1 MVLGFIGAGR
11 VAMALGRFLTEKF
24 GHRTFF
30 YSRNTASA
38 LRCAEACYGGVAMDL
53 EEIAKEA
60 DLLFIST
67 GDDAIG
73 EVAKALALVTEET
86 IPVFHF
92 SGSLTS
98 EVLAPLAGKGH
109 PTGSLHP
116 IWSFA
121 GDPIDR
127 LPAMTYEGSQ
137 EGFAAIESLLN
148 GQTDQI
154 MHLEAEHKVLYHA
167 ACVML
172 SNDLSALL
180 SSAFGLLCGIGL
192 DKPGAFT
199 PLILGTIENY
209 LRMGDAGL
217 TGPVRRGDRETVAA
231 HLAALPPEQAA
242 IYRLLGEKTLRMS
255 REAGLDE
262 ASARD
267 LAALLER

>member
-24 GHRTFF
+24 GHKALF
-30 YSRNTASA
+30 YSRNVASA
-38 LRCAEACYGGVAMDL
+38 MRCAENAYGGVEMDL
-53 EEIAKEA
+53 AEIARHS

-73 EVAKALALVTEET
+73 KMADQLAEET
-86 IPVFHF
+86 ERPIPVLHF

-98 EVLAPLAGKGH
+98 AVLAPLAAKGH

-121 GDPIDR
+121 GEPIDR
-127 LPAMTYEGSQ
+127 LPAMTYEGSE
-137 EGFAAIESLLN
+137 EGFAAVGGLLHQET
-148 GQTDQI
+148 GRI
-154 MHLEAEHKVLYHA
+154 MRLEAEDKVLYHA

-172 SNDLSALL
+172 SNNLSALL
-180 SSAFGLLCGIGL
+180 SSAFGLLDEIGL
-192 DKPGAFT
+192 EEPGAFT

-267 LAALLER
+267 LAVLFER